1 MGSDR
6 VVATIQ
12 LPTFWNCCNNCVF
25 INVVVVFVLCGKS
38 SLCVKSKHDCTRHW
52 SWFTYHPPPPFSH
65 FAKPILSPLGAV
77 YNWFATYPYFVF
89 GFFVFVVENCIW
101 MEKHDQHFVSRHWQW
116 MNGMNANQSTS
127 QWVSEPS
134 RHQPAATDNIWQWQW
149 QWLFVCCKRRKKEN
163 TKSIDT
169 QGEREREREEKQ
181 VFINTLPLACG

>member
-1 MGSDR
+1 MTALDTDR
-6 VVATIQ
+6 D
-12 LPTFWNCCNNCVF
+12 LPT
-25 INVVVVFVLCGKS
+25 S
-38 SLCVKSKHDCTRHW
+38 HT
-52 SWFTYHPPPPFSH
+52 PPLFSH

-101 MEKHDQHFVSRHWQW
+101 IEKHDQHFVSRHWQW

-163 TKSIDT
+163 AKSIDT
-169 QGEREREREEKQ
+169 QVERERERGKTSFHQHSPTCMRIKERAEFLVGDIMVNGKF
-181 VFINTLPLACG
+181 VK